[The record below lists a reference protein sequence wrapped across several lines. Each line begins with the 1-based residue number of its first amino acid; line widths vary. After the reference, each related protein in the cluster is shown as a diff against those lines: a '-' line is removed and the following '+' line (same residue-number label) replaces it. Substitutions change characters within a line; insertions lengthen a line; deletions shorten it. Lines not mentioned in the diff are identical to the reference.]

1 MWQPMETAPKDGA
14 PIQAKIPGHGSDNII
29 QWMCIYGYWTWGMD
43 DGQDWPDSWDEGICW
58 ASNSSEQPSVLPVAW
73 KPIDHEPTSE

>member
-29 QWMCIYGYWTWGMD
+29 QWMCIDDYWTWGMVEMV
-43 DGQDWPDSWDEGICW
+43 DWRGF
-58 ASNSSEQPSVLPVAW
+58 VG
-73 KPIDHEPTSE
+73 